1 MVMNRERGTQQNDT
15 DSSHAF
21 VLRGVTCSQAA
32 LVAEMQRVGQ
42 DARRSIM
49 ILATLREAHDRFQ
62 QEVEQIL
69 KELKRNTHP

>member
-1 MVMNRERGTQQNDT
+1 MT
-15 DSSHAF
+15 DQTALMDRLAKAMTRVAEAEHHIS
-21 VLRGVTCSQAA
+21 SQAA

-62 QEVEQIL
+62 QEVEHIL